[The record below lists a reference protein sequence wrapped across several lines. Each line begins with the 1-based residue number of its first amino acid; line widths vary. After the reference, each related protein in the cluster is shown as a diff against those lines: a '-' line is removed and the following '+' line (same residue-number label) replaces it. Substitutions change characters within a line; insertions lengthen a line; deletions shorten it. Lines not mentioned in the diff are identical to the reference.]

1 MAGSVSLACG
11 AFGTF
16 VHHAYTARL
25 RGQLS
30 SNYKDFPIF
39 VKQKSIVVESRSD

>member
-1 MAGSVSLACG
+1 MLLSSASGPC
-11 AFGTF
+11 
-16 VHHAYTARL
+16 L
-25 RGQLS
+25 RGRLS